1 MPELPDRPTTP
12 PGAPLLPEERVHAA
26 LRRAAQLQAEAAER
40 LEGDVR
46 ARIAPQA
53 GDAGEP
59 GFRREDVEAAAV
71 QAGISP
77 EYIQQAL
84 VEQDTLGDHA
94 TELAPWMDRMANRM
108 LRTRQRSMELS
119 RTMDAEPRAVL
130 DAMQRVFPAPPYGL
144 MLTDCVGPAPLEGG
158 VLVFQLPGM
167 SALMSN
173 AASGSFAYTAAAV
186 DLLQLH
192 ATLHAVPAGER
203 NRCTVTLR
211 GDLRTSA
218 RRNVWAGIGLSG
230 VGGTIGGLIGGAVV
244 GAASGGVIPLLAA
257 GVALGAAG
265 FGGASAVGYG
275 AAYRHYLRKMIR
287 ELETLLKV
295 VDTNARTGGGFG
307 APHLPAGR
315 GDTDGMAGLLG
326 SL

>member
-1 MPELPDRPTTP
+1 MSELPDRPTTP

-40 LEGDVR
+40 LEGSVR

-71 QAGISP
+71 QVGISP
-77 EYIQQAL
+77 EYIRQAL

-94 TELAPWMDRMANRM
+94 TDLAPWMERMAGRI
-108 LRTRQRSMELS
+108 LRSRQRAIELS
-119 RTMDAEPRAVL
+119 RTIDAEPRVVL
-130 DAMQRVFPAPPYGL
+130 NAMERVFPAHPYGL

-158 VLVFQLPGM
+158 VLVFQMPRIT
-167 SALMSN
+167 
-173 AASGSFAYTAAAV
+173 ASGYTSFSYAATAV

-192 ATLHAVPAGER
+192 ATLHPVPSGER
-203 NRCTVTLR
+203 MRCTVTLR

-218 RRNVWAGIGLSG
+218 RRNVWAGLGISGL
-230 VGGTIGGLIGGAVV
+230 GGTVGGLIGGGVA
-244 GAASGGVIPLLAA
+244 AIASGGIVPLLAV

-265 FGGASAVGYG
+265 LGGASAVGYG

-287 ELETLLKV
+287 ELETLLRV

-307 APHLPAGR
+307 APQLPAGR
-315 GDTDGMAGLLG
+315 GDTDGVAGLLG